1 LRRLRLLELKNYQPS
16 LFYLLFSFVFSACL
30 NPPALF
36 AGLVFIVGIFY
47 NSFDLEGDNIN
58 RKLFRYGFS
67 VGILAL
73 IHLPF
78 IAVLFF
84 AYLVCIVYRRFSFR
98 IFLLPIIGVILPFLY
113 WHSIGYIIGVDFSF
127 QEIVQEIKAKLLE
140 FQFFNIIETP
150 FILIFTTVLLLTG
163 LWLIRGLLILI
174 GKISVLRR
182 KKQYILLAL
191 FLFSIAFAFLYAP
204 FYTEIALIMYA
215 IVLLLHLID
224 AKKKRGD

>member
-1 LRRLRLLELKNYQPS
+1 LKNYQPP
-16 LFYLLFSFVFSACL
+16 LFYLLFSLVFSDCL

-36 AGLVFIVGIFY
+36 AGTVFIVGIFY

-78 IAVLFF
+78 IAILFF
-84 AYLVCIVYRRFSFR
+84 VYLACIIYRRFSFR

-113 WHSIGYIIGVDFSF
+113 WYSIGYIIGISFSF
-127 QEIVQEIKAKLLE
+127 QEIVQEIKANLLE
-140 FQFFNIIETP
+140 FQFFNIIESP
-150 FILIFTTVLLLTG
+150 FILILTTVLLLTG
-163 LWLIRGLLILI
+163 LWLIRGLLVLI

-191 FLFSIAFAFLYAP
+191 FLFSIGFTILYAP
-204 FYTEIALIMYA
+204 FYIEIALIVYA
-215 IVLLLHLID
+215 IVLSLHLID
-224 AKKKRGD
+224 AKNKQL